1 MKQKI
6 NSVVQHF
13 FNVNELSS
21 LPIERLQHAQAEAPY
36 TAIFPLLEIL
46 HPASNNTKEKK
57 WINASIHANNLLW
70 WQFIEVAMDDDKYEL
85 KEKIIE
91 NIQIEEKEEVKIIVK
106 EVNTEKIEEE
116 VSESISYTLSKI
128 KESLNIPVEHTNVWV
143 DLEPYHTVDY
153 FASQG
158 IKIGLDVE
166 PKDKLGKQLK
176 SFTQW
181 LKTMRRIGPTP
192 ENVLID
198 NETEQQVITNAAHSI
213 AKDEIVTETMA
224 DVLEK
229 QGKIGKAIEVY
240 KQLSILYPEKS
251 VYFAA
256 KIKQIKA

>member
-1 MKQKI
+1 MKQLI

-21 LPIERLQHAQAEAPY
+21 LPMERLQHAQTEAPY
-36 TAIFPLLEIL
+36 AAIFPLLELL
-46 HPASNNTKEKK
+46 HSSSNTTKEKK

-70 WQFIEVAMDDDKYEL
+70 WQFIDIAIQDDGYEL
-85 KEKIIE
+85 REKNID
-91 NIQIEEKEEVKIIVK
+91 NIQIEEKEEVDIIVK
-106 EVNTEKIEEE
+106 EVHTEKTEEQ
-116 VSESISYTLSKI
+116 VSESISSTLSKI
-128 KESLNIPVEHTNVWV
+128 KQSLDVPVQHTNVWV

-198 NETEQQVITNAAHSI
+198 DETEQQVINNAAHSI
-213 AKDEIVTETMA
+213 TKDEIVTETMA
-224 DVLEK
+224 EVLEK
-229 QGKIGKAIEVY
+229 QGKIDKAIEVY

-256 KIKQIKA
+256 KIKQIKI